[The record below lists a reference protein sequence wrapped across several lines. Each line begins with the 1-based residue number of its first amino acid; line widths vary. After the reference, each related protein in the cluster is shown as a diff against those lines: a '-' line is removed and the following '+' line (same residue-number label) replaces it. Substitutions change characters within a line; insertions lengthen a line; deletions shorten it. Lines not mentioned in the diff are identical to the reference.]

1 MDNKTLQ
8 NIREEYAKEELDLEH
23 VVADPLKQFATW
35 FQEALD
41 SEVMEPTAMT
51 LSTCSKDGKPTG
63 RVVLLKGVDHGFQFF
78 TNYTSKKALELT
90 ANPNAA
96 LNFFWPALERQVRIE
111 GVVER
116 LSAEE
121 SDEYYFS
128 RPYESQLGAHASP
141 QSQEIDSR
149 EVLKEKMKGLQASF
163 TPETIKRP
171 ETWGGFRLVPNYV
184 EYWQGRP
191 SRLHDRICY
200 ELVENSWRIFRVAP

>member
-41 SEVMEPTAMT
+41 AQVVEPTAMT
-51 LSTCSKDGKPTG
+51 LSTCDADGKPNG

-78 TNYTSKKALELT
+78 SNYASKKGMEME

-141 QSQEIDSR
+141 QSQVIVGRD
-149 EVLKEKMKGLQASF
+149 VLKEKMKVLTQSF

-171 ETWGGFRLVPNYV
+171 ETWGGYRVIPHYLEF
-184 EYWQGRP
+184 WQGRP

-200 ELVENSWRIFRVAP
+200 ELVENSWSIFRVAP